1 MAIIHLRKQLFIN
14 YIKSFN
20 ENRDENWK
28 DDMSLG
34 QPSTSFVAD
43 LKEIVCVKLFLLNV
57 RV

>member
-20 ENRDENWK
+20 ENCDENWK

-34 QPSTSFVAD
+34 QPST
-43 LKEIVCVKLFLLNV
+43 
-57 RV
+57 